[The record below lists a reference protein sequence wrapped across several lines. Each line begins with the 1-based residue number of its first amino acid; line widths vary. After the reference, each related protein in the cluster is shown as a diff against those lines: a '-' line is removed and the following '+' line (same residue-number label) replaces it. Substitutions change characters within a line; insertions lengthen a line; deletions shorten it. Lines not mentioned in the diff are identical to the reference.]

1 METTETESS
10 NLFITEAEE
19 SMSDS
24 ISEQSH
30 HSASDYQKTKSPK
43 GLDAPQ
49 DSFVTDGKSKTKW
62 NEAGGRLVE
71 RVETTLDANSLAGH
85 IGESLSA
92 FCNDPLFSD
101 VLIRIGVN
109 AYDAHRV
116 VLAAQSSFFR
126 NLLAERPLNS
136 KGKID
141 LEIEVSSHSSAEQ
154 FPNMLRYLYGGGLT
168 LNKDTGIIVLYR
180 APLILIIFISAGI
193 TDTSG

>member
-1 METTETESS
+1 
-10 NLFITEAEE
+10 
-19 SMSDS
+19 MSDS

-30 HSASDYQKTKSPK
+30 HSVSDYQKSTKSPK
-43 GLDAPQ
+43 VPVAPQ

-62 NEAGGRLVE
+62 GDAGGGGRFVE
-71 RVETTLDANSLAGH
+71 RVETTVDANSLVGH

-141 LEIEVSSHSSAEQ
+141 LEIEVSSNSSAEQ

-168 LNKDTGIIVLYR
+168 LNKDTGI
-180 APLILIIFISAGI
+180 
-193 TDTSG
+193 